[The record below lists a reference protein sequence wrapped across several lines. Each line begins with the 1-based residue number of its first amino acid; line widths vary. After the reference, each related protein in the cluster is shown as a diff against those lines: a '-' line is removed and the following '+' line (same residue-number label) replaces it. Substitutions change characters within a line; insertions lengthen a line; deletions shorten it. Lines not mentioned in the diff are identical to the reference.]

1 MKKYNKSI
9 GTYGEDLATKFLV
22 EKGYK
27 IEKRNFHCKFGE
39 VDLIIKKDDILAF
52 VEVKSRFSS
61 DFGRGFDSINFIKR
75 KKIIN
80 VATYYLTITKSTN
93 FFIRFDSIEINFF
106 NNNLN
111 YEITYLEDSF
121 RI

>member
-9 GTYGEDLATKFLV
+9 GNYGEDLATKFLI

-27 IEKRNFHCKFGE
+27 IEKRNFRCKFGE
-39 VDLIIKKDDILAF
+39 VDLIIKRDNILAF
-52 VEVKSRFSS
+52 VEVKTRFSS

-80 VATYYLTITKSTN
+80 VSSYYLTITKSTD
-93 FFIRFDSIEINFF
+93 FFIRFDSIEINFL

-121 RI
+121 RV